1 MSDWISEMEG
11 LALGSR
17 MRRFSDYLSAEIKAV
32 YKAQGIDFNPRHFPV
47 VSLICAHSSN
57 LLSIRE
63 LAEETGLTHSSISQT
78 VSKLESI
85 GLCIRET
92 DPRDE
97 RAIIVRP
104 TEQALTFVE
113 QELKPVW
120 QAIKIVTNQ
129 CLPNQTKG
137 FWASL
142 EGAEEVIH
150 GEPLSRQILK
160 HLKQN
165 KS

>member
-17 MRRFSDYLSAEIKAV
+17 MRRFSDYLSSEIKLV
-32 YKAQGIDFNPRHFPV
+32 YKAKGIDFNPRHFPV
-47 VSLICAHSSN
+47 VSLICSHQAE

-78 VSKLESI
+78 VTKLEAI

-104 TEQALTFVE
+104 TQEAIRFVE
-113 QELKPVW
+113 VELRPIW
-120 QAIKIVTNQ
+120 QAIKVVTNE
-129 CLPNQTKG
+129 CLPSQTVG
-137 FWASL
+137 FWHSL
-142 EGAEEVIH
+142 EEAEEVMQ
-150 GEPLSRQILK
+150 GEPLSRKILK
-160 HLKQN
+160 RLK
-165 KS
+165 K

>member
-32 YKAQGIDFNPRHFPV
+32 YKAKGINFNPRHFPV
-47 VSLICAHSSN
+47 VSLICAHN
-57 LLSIRE
+57 TDLLSIRE

-78 VSKLESI
+78 VTKLETI

-104 TEQALTFVE
+104 TPLAIDFVE
-113 QELKPVW
+113 LELKPIW
-120 QAIKIVTNQ
+120 HAIKVVTNE
-129 CLPNQTKG
+129 CLPSQTIG
-137 FWASL
+137 FWSSL
-142 EGAEEVIH
+142 ENAEEVMH
-150 GEPLSRQILK
+150 GEALSRKILK
-160 HLKQN
+160 YLN
-165 KS
+165 D

>member
-17 MRRFSDYLSAEIKAV
+17 MRRFSDYLSSEIKAV
-32 YKAQGIDFNPRHFPV
+32 YKAKGIDFNPRHFPV
-47 VSLICAHSSN
+47 VSLICAHSSE

-78 VSKLESI
+78 VTKLESI
-85 GLCIRET
+85 GFCTRET

-104 TEQALTFVE
+104 TSVVLEFVE
-113 QELKPVW
+113 NELTPIW
-120 QAIKIVTNQ
+120 QAIKQVTND
-129 CLPNQTKG
+129 CLPDQSIG
-137 FWASL
+137 FWQTL
-142 EGAEEVIH
+142 EEAEEVMQ
-150 GEPLSRQILK
+150 GEPLSRKILK
-160 HLKQN
+160 HLANSK
-165 KS
+165 